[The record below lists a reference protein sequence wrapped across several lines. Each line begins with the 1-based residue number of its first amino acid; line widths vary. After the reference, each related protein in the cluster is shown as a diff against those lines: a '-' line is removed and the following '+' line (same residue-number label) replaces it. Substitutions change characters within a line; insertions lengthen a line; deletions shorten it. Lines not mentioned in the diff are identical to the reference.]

1 MDGLVETS
9 NNLSVA
15 GAADG
20 HMSVIC
26 LARTCIEEHK
36 PSIVD
41 QVRHSFAATDATI
54 TTENDSPGWEPR
66 ADSAL
71 LSLMSAAY
79 EDVIGQPPGVIA
91 IHAGLETGILSGTFP
106 QTEMVSYG
114 PNILGAHSPD
124 ERVQISSVQKVWSI
138 LQKTLSSIPS
148 QKDISQ

>member
-1 MDGLVETS
+1 
-9 NNLSVA
+9 
-15 GAADG
+15 
-20 HMSVIC
+20 
-26 LARTCIEEHK
+26 
-36 PSIVD
+36 
-41 QVRHSFAATDATI
+41 
-54 TTENDSPGWEPR
+54 
-66 ADSAL
+66 
-71 LSLMSAAY
+71 MSAAY